1 MYLLLMI
8 TFIITFYL
16 LNKCTI
22 FPTTI
27 VKYPDI
33 NKEISDT
40 YIDDNNVY
48 YKYYRKKII

>member
-1 MYLLLMI
+1 MYLLII

-16 LNKCTI
+16 LHKYVS
-22 FPTTI
+22 FPKTI
-27 VKYPDI
+27 VKFPNI

-48 YKYYRKKII
+48 YKYYRKRVI